1 MNYSVEI
8 TKSLT
13 VLSKML
19 TARGADAT
27 NLNQLSIKE
36 VQAIVSSRSIFSVGT
51 DNDKILVVFDMSPK
65 FKWATCQTETIKI
78 INSLAQTIKIELVIF
93 IVKELT
99 TADVKKIAEFD
110 ATKDSQVFGIKELQ
124 FDKATHYLV
133 PKHEL
138 IANPDEIAAI
148 LAAYQLRSVTQLPL
162 ILKTDPMAK
171 YFYARPGNVIKVTR
185 ISPTS
190 GENIVYRCVA

>member
-1 MNYSVEI
+1 MNYSAEI

-78 INSLAQTIKIELVIF
+78 INSLANQTIKIELVIF

-171 YFYARPGNVIKVTR
+171 YFYARPGNVSKVTR
-185 ISPTS
+185 ISPTR
-190 GENIVYRCVA
+190 GENIV